1 MRSLAK
7 TKPTL
12 SDVLNN
18 ETSYPYSLDD
28 FATFLDQT
36 FCLEN
41 LEFYLAVKRYRYYA
55 SNYFNSNNSATSL
68 LMSDITDIPEVPE
81 DYYFDDASLRGD
93 TPAHMEFLKQKLVD
107 IITTFILP
115 NSPKEINILSVT
127 RDDLLTNVFQYNNY
141 HPSILDPVRNQVYE
155 LMQASSFNQFLLEAG
170 NTELRMSSEESEGV
184 DSDYSSS
191 SSSGVNFRGITRSTN
206 KNNRTKQTFGAGLKQ
221 KYRKLIKTTSSK
233 INGNN

>member
-1 MRSLAK
+1 MHSLAK
-7 TKPTL
+7 TKPSL
-12 SDVLNN
+12 GDVLNN

-68 LMSDITDIPEVPE
+68 LLNEVTEIPE

-93 TPAHMEFLKQKLVD
+93 TPAHMDFLKQKLLD

-115 NSPKEINILSVT
+115 NSPREINILSST

-191 SSSGVNFRGITRSTN
+191 STSNVSFRGITRS
-206 KNNRTKQTFGAGLKQ
+206 KNRTKIFGAGLKQ
-221 KYRKLIKTTSSK
+221 KYKKLIKTTSSK
-233 INGNN
+233 INGH